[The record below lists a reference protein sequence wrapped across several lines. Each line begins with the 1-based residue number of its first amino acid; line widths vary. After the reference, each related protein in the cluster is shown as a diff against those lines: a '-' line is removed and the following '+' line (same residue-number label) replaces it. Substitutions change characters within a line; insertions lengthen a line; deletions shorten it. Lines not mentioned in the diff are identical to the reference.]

1 MLELFEKASC
11 NLSSYQNN
19 LRPGLICFDNIKTLF
34 RLLKFYSN
42 YRNYKEVMM
51 IPEMTDDF
59 VLTKKILEKHER
71 RKVLEFYF
79 SRSIGE
85 ISEDSPD
92 IFQELYSLD
101 LRLIRSFLSNQN
113 PKDEI
118 LQRVFNLM
126 D

>member
-1 MLELFEKASC
+1 
-11 NLSSYQNN
+11 
-19 LRPGLICFDNIKTLF
+19 
-34 RLLKFYSN
+34 
-42 YRNYKEVMM
+42 M
-51 IPEMTDDF
+51 IPEMTDEF
-59 VLTKKILEKHER
+59 VLAKKILQKHER

-79 SRSIGE
+79 SKSRGE

-113 PKDEI
+113 PRDEI
-118 LQRVFNLM
+118 LQKVFNLM